1 MRTISK
7 AHHHLGYM
15 IPLKLASRTKRQWQF
30 TNHFFIHVGIIDV
43 QVDLFSSG
51 NDDAGTITLNLNI
64 GGRTADEKRDKRLQ
78 AQYFMQYRPSP
89 LFRRFHGTLSQL

>member
-15 IPLKLASRTKRQWQF
+15 IPLKLAFRTKRQWQF

-64 GGRTADEKRDKRLQ
+64 GGRMANEQADKS
-78 AQYFMQYRPSP
+78 RPATIFLAKCPAP
-89 LFRRFHGTLSQL
+89 LLPALPSDLLRI